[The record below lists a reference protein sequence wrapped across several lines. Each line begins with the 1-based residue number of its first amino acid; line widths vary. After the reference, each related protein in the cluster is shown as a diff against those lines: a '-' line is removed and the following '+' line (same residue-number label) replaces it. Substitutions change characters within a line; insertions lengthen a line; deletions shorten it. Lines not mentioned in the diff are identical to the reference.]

1 MRVVVTTRQATTDS
15 EAAQEPVLKV
25 IVPRPEASGA
35 RAWRTEPRELSRR
48 EVTGEIQHL
57 VLFVSV
63 GVESL
68 TPTSAAG
75 APRLNFILFD
85 IKMEALFFSAI
96 GSQTSRAHPT
106 HLARAS
112 HARAASRLRDCH
124 GWRYES

>member
-85 IKMEALFFSAI
+85 IKMEALFFSA
-96 GSQTSRAHPT
+96 RVPD
-106 HLARAS
+106 LARPS
-112 HARAASRLRDCH
+112 HTSGTRIACSSRLKAQRLP
-124 GWRYES
+124 RLAI